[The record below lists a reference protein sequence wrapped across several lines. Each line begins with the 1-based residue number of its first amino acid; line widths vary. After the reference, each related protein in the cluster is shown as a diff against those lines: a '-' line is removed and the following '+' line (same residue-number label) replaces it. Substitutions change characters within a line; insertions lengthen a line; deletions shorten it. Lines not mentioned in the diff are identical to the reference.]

1 MYPRVFEHYRAKSY
15 PEAVTLLRQL
25 GKEAKLVAGGQSLT
39 PLMKLRLSAP
49 RHLIDPYQSI
59 FKAIQAAATAGPRS

>member
-1 MYPRVFEHYRAKSY
+1 MYPRAFEHHRAKSY
-15 PEAVTLLRQL
+15 PEAVTLLSQL
-25 GKEAKLVAGGQSLT
+25 GEEAKLLAGGQSLI

-59 FKAIQAAATAGPRS
+59 FKAMQAAATAEPRS

>member
-1 MYPRVFEHYRAKSY
+1 MHRAKSY
-15 PEAVTLLRQL
+15 PEAVTLLSRL
-25 GKEAKLVAGGQSLT
+25 GEEAKLLAGGQSLI

-59 FKAIQAAATAGPRS
+59 FKAMQAAATAEPRS